1 MSLQIC
7 KISFFEPIE
16 QLLGFDVNFTP
27 ANDYATE
34 DMQAE
39 EVQRE
44 FSQEMERQENEAFKK
59 KTERIEGNL
68 EQEKTEYIEMAC
80 PYCGE
85 IIRMKK

>member
-1 MSLQIC
+1 
-7 KISFFEPIE
+7 
-16 QLLGFDVNFTP
+16 
-27 ANDYATE
+27 
-34 DMQAE
+34 MQAE

-59 KTERIEGNL
+59 KTERIEENL

-80 PYCGE
+80 PHCGE